1 MSRIKNAFN
10 TARNINTREEGV
22 SGALGGGGLLT
33 IVLVVI
39 LLIII
44 F

>member
-1 MSRIKNAFN
+1 MSRIKNAIKNARSLN
-10 TARNINTREEGV
+10 THEEGH
-22 SGALGGGGLLT
+22 AAAWGGGGLLT

-39 LLIII
+39 LLVLI

>member
-1 MSRIKNAFN
+1 MSRIKNALN
-10 TARNINTREEGV
+10 TARRINNGEEGL

-39 LLIII
+39 LLVII